1 MTCAHQLKAKVK
13 AKDVCLKICFTFI
26 IIFLDGSTQ
35 LLPLFI
41 YIFLKVVLR
50 KQALAMFWEHF

>member
-1 MTCAHQLKAKVK
+1 MLTVQSGNDLCHQLKAKVK

-41 YIFLKVVLR
+41 YIF
-50 KQALAMFWEHF
+50 